1 MLWFVVFCF
10 FLIPQTKSCPF
21 YQNVPTNTTSTTN
34 YTTLSSAMIAAMEN
48 NFCIVVCDKAF
59 VFANETLPN
68 ITSSLCVTGDTPI
81 GMVFPYLT
89 VENNLT
95 SPTFFINAS
104 NSDSVVFESI
114 NIINAG
120 TLFSIVGESQLT
132 LLNMRCYNG
141 QVCVEVNSST
151 TRGLLQPGLYADTAS
166 FMANA
171 IGILNINGWVN
182 CKHCT
187 FYDSLVSSVLTRNTS
202 PNPWVYFEMYDQ
214 HYINSL
220 YPIAL
225 QYAPGEPIA
234 PPAGIS
240 STYADS
246 TNYFNCQTYA
256 TVNAFGAGEGCPPC
270 AACPSCSSRNILQV
284 LFGIGVWILVFAC
297 LFTCCRRNK
306 TDKVKKSY
314 QSA

>member
-1 MLWFVVFCF
+1 MLWFIVFCL

-34 YTTLSSAMIAAMEN
+34 YTSLSTAMIAAMEN
-48 NFCIVVCDKAF
+48 NFCIVVCNNAV

-68 ITSSLCVTGDTPI
+68 ITSSLCVTGDTPT
-81 GMVFPYLT
+81 GSVFPYLT
-89 VENNLT
+89 VENNIT

-104 NSDSVVFESI
+104 NSARIVFENL
-114 NIINAG
+114 NIVNAG

-132 LLNMRCYNG
+132 LANMRCWFGNI
-141 QVCVEVNSST
+141 CVEVNSSI
-151 TRGLLQPGLYADTAS
+151 TRALLPPGLYADTAS
-166 FMANA
+166 FMSNA
-171 IGILNINGWVN
+171 IAVVNINGWVY
-182 CKHCT
+182 CMHCT
-187 FYDSLVSSVLTRNTS
+187 FYDSLVASLLTRNPS
-202 PNPWVYFEMYDQ
+202 SNPWAFFVMYDQ
-214 HYINSL
+214 HFINSL
-220 YPIAL
+220 FPQAL
-225 QYAPGEPIA
+225 QYSPGDTIA

-240 STYADS
+240 STYTDS

-256 TVNAFGAGEGCPPC
+256 VLNTFGAGETCPPC
-270 AACPSCSSRNILQV
+270 AACPSCSGRNILQV

-306 TDKVKKSY
+306 TDKVKKSH